1 MIRRLDLRE
10 EGIVIGGQALNY
22 LFAKYAD
29 PSEFSADAVLAS
41 KDLDYQSTDS
51 EVRKCANRIQ
61 VQLEVPEAT
70 TKTELIGVMRIPLET
85 GVLCRVDFLRKPF
98 GLESRN
104 VTALKV
110 QFDLDEHTPLFVMHP
125 LHCLESR
132 TRNVA
137 QLPHQYA
144 NDLGLDQ
151 LRAAIVMTRGF
162 IRSSD
167 IGGEDQVVK
176 ACAWINQFC
185 HQDCSLEVYRD
196 HRIDVFEAIPI
207 DMLPQT
213 VLEKG
218 YPHWVRQIGDR
229 REKFAKAPKRIY

>member
-29 PSEFSADAVLAS
+29 PSELSAQAVLAS
-41 KDLDYQSTDS
+41 KDLDYQSTDA
-51 EVRKCANRIQ
+51 EVRKCANRVRI
-61 VQLEVPEAT
+61 QLEVPEAT
-70 TKTELIGVMRIPLET
+70 TKTELI

-98 GLESRN
+98 GLESQD

-132 TRNVA
+132 ARNVA
-137 QLPHQYA
+137 ELPKHYA
-144 NDLGLDQ
+144 NDLGLAQ

-162 IRSSD
+162 IRGSD

-176 ACAWINQFC
+176 ACIRINQFC

-196 HRIDVFEAIPI
+196 HQIDVFEAIPQ
-207 DMLPQT
+207 DMLPQA
-213 VLEKG
+213 VLERG
-218 YPHWVRQIGDR
+218 YPHWVRQLGER